1 MSLISIQNLLEPF
14 RRKVHLITICMIALL
29 FLVFR
34 LHGGG
39 MSLQK
44 QSSPEPRPSSSLFE
58 RSSGSF
64 ERSSEPVRPQSPNLD
79 EMVSP
84 RKTVSTPTPKQPS
97 RESQSE
103 RSGLDDIERS
113 LGLR

>member
-1 MSLISIQNLLEPF
+1 MSFISIQNFLEPF
-14 RRKVHLITICMIALL
+14 RRKVHLISISMVAIL

-39 MSLQK
+39 MTLQRVTV
-44 QSSPEPRPSSSLFE
+44 EERPASSLFE
-58 RSSGSF
+58 RS
-64 ERSSEPVRPQSPNLD
+64 EKVAPRPVPNRPQSSIFND
-79 EMVSP
+79 VVAP
-84 RKTVSTPTPKQPS
+84 RKAAPSPSESPKREQTPD
-97 RESQSE
+97 